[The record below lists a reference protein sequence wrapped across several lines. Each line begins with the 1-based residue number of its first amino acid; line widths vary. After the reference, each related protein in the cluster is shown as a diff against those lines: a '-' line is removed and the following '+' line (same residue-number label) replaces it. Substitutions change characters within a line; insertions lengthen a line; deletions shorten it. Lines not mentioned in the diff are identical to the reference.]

1 MIELLFNIWTLS
13 RLQIIESFNDDLLII
28 RTHLKNEK
36 KVKVYRYAIAL
47 LPTWTTFSTTARGLS
62 ARVSLN

>member
-1 MIELLFNIWTLS
+1 MIELLFKMWTLS
-13 RLQIIESFNDDLLII
+13 RLQIVESFNDYLLII

-36 KVKVYRYAIAL
+36 KVKVYRYTIAS
-47 LPTWTTFSTTARGLS
+47 LPTWTTSSTTARELS